1 MHRMR
6 VFFFVKY
13 LIFIFLLPSCY
24 SVGLTKPSADSTK
37 TQDIPETLTL
47 DQAVDYALQN
57 NTDVQ
62 SQIQSV
68 QLAKAEYIQARS
80 AIFPQLNLLGEGERL
95 DNVSAST
102 TSGAKVDEL
111 FSTFSLS
118 QPLFTFGKLGSAIKY
133 EKIAIQ
139 IEDTQLEE
147 VTQNITLS
155 VTSAFYDVLLQQELV
170 RVSVE
175 ALQDA
180 EDHLKESKLRFDQG
194 VSTQFDVTQAEV
206 NVANQKPA
214 LIAARNNLIQA
225 RQNLNQYLNLPPN
238 TKIDIIG
245 KLDFVE
251 YLPDSDKDWQIA
263 RDNRPDLKIQKLTI
277 QQNEAELS
285 LKHALYYPT
294 IAANGDY
301 TLQSNRYDGTS
312 PYDFTSWSANIT
324 LTMPIFDGFNIS
336 SQIKEAKAGLEQAKL
351 ANEKTLLTAQTQV
364 EQAILQIREQ
374 KELVDAAKDATD
386 LATLS
391 LKLAR
396 LSYENGRAT
405 TLEVTDAELSLT
417 TAESNWV
424 KAIHDYLIAL
434 ASLKNAM
441 GVHTLPS

>member
-6 VFFFVKY
+6 VFFFIKY
-13 LIFIFLLPSCY
+13 LVFLFILQSCY
-24 SVGLTKPSADSTK
+24 SAGLAKPSTDSTK
-37 TQDIPETLTL
+37 NQDIPETLTL
-47 DQAVDYALQN
+47 DQAIDYALQN

-62 SQIQSV
+62 SQKQAIQVS
-68 QLAKAEYIQARS
+68 KAEYIQARS
-80 AIFPQLNLLGEGERL
+80 AIFPQLNLGAEGERL

-111 FSTFSLS
+111 FSTISLS
-118 QPLFTFGKLGSAIKY
+118 QELFTFGKLGYAIKY

-139 IEDTQLEE
+139 IEETQLEDT
-147 VTQNITLS
+147 TQGITLS
-155 VTSAFYDVLLQQELV
+155 VTSVFYDVLLQQELV

-180 EDHLKESKLRFDQG
+180 EDHLKESKLRFNQG

-225 RQNLNQYLNLPPN
+225 RQNLNEYLNLPPN
-238 TKIDIIG
+238 TNIDIIG

-263 RDNRPDLKIQKLTI
+263 RDNRPDLKIQKLTV

-285 LKHALYYPT
+285 LKHALYFPT

-336 SQIKEAKAGLEQAKL
+336 GQIKQVKAELKQAEL
-351 ANEKTLLTAQTQV
+351 ANEKALLAAQTQV

-374 KELVDAAKDATD
+374 KELVDAAKEASD

-405 TLEVTDAELSLT
+405 TLDVTDAELSLT
-417 TAESNWV
+417 TAESNLA
-424 KAIHDYLIAL
+424 KAKHDYSIAL

-441 GVHTLPS
+441 GVNTLPS